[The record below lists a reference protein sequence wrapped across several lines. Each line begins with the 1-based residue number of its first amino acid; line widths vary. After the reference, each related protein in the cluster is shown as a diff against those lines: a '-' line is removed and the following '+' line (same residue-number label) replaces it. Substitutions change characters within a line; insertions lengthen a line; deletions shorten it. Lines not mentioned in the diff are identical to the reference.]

1 MFFVKNVCGDESEI
15 MLEEVL
21 KNGSLTAS
29 QTIINAYKKIQHSS
43 SKHFIHIIIL
53 RYLQIFNK
61 LLITDACGN
70 MQPSVS
76 SLKDNFDLLVKNQFL
91 MRDLCTNTKSDIDE
105 KPNFDMPQ
113 INLKALE
120 NLIQGKEDDPNDTKI
135 YWKVNFDR
143 FIQDFR

>member
-1 MFFVKNVCGDESEI
+1 MVHMIQRYRPLFHKCVQSRRYMFFVKNVCGDESEI

-21 KNGSLTAS
+21 KNGSLPAS
-29 QTIINAYKKIQHSS
+29 QIIINAYKKIQQSS
-43 SKHFIHIIIL
+43 S
-53 RYLQIFNK
+53 
-61 LLITDACGN
+61 N
-70 MQPSVS
+70 MQSSVS

-91 MRDLCTNTKSDIDE
+91 MRDLCTNLRSDIDE

-120 NLIQGKEDDPNDTKI
+120 NLIQGKEDDPKDNNI

-143 FIQDFR
+143 FTQDFR